1 MGAKNILAEASV
13 AHELGLDCQSGS
25 HLIREVRWL
34 FAPSSC
40 PVAPL
45 LLGAIVI
52 SCSSFIAGAVVACC
66 FLSARCR
73 YWIWHCIS
81 GLNLV
86 WGERQ
91 PVPDYLVPR
100 DRFREYR
107 RAWAC
112 AGLAALESVLACA
125 GFGHWS
131 AGAEVPLPQLLW
143 CWIWVGL
150 PILNLEGLSLLHWNF
165 HVPIW
170 LLWSFR
176 LILCILYWLPN
187 LREL

>member
-107 RAWAC
+107 RA
-112 AGLAALESVLACA
+112 
-125 GFGHWS
+125 
-131 AGAEVPLPQLLW
+131 
-143 CWIWVGL
+143 
-150 PILNLEGLSLLHWNF
+150 
-165 HVPIW
+165 
-170 LLWSFR
+170 
-176 LILCILYWLPN
+176 
-187 LREL
+187 